1 MREPLDAWLRLQRGD
16 DATVVDLRR
25 IATGNSRSNWYVE
38 MSDGSRYVARI
49 EQGGVFGTE
58 SAEEFEFMRG
68 AHELGCPV
76 ATVRWIE
83 PAGDVLGQPFFVM
96 DYLDGAAEDRN
107 DRSLAPELAT
117 DFVQRLDHLH
127 RTDWTTTL
135 ESTVTAETATRAQI
149 ERWYHVYRAEADVA
163 IPLLEEGAAWLR
175 ITLLPSSR
183 WGSSTATPDRATSST
198 TVDASSRSPTGSSPT
213 SATRWRTGPTW

>member
-1 MREPLDAWLRLQRGD
+1 
-16 DATVVDLRR
+16 
-25 IATGNSRSNWYVE
+25 

-83 PAGDVLGQPFFVM
+83 PDGDVLGQPFFVM
-96 DYLDGAAEDRN
+96 DFLDGAAEDRN

-149 ERWYHVYRAEADVA
+149 ERWYRRLPCGGRGRDPAAGGGRGLAPASRSCPRAGGDRPRRPRA
-163 IPLLEEGAAWLR
+163 GQLR
-175 ITLLPSSR
+175 PR
-183 WGSSTATPDRATSST
+183 RSTRR
-198 TVDASSRSPTGSSPT
+198 SRSPTGSSPT